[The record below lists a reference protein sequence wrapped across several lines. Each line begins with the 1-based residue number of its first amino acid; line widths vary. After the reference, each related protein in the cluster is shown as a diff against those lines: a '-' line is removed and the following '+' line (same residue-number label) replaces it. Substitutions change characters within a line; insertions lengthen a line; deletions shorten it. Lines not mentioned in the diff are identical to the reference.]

1 MVGNRDNARLAIRAR
16 LVQVFAW
23 IFIALTVM
31 QLVLTGWLTF
41 RTQEIVVTAPGGD
54 PGTPLPLI
62 AAAVAG
68 LTPIALLI
76 VALALCA
83 VALAWI
89 HRAHASLREQGIAL
103 DNSPGWAVGSYFIP
117 LVNLVAPYRAMRE
130 LYNRSHGEVDE
141 LAHATVDE
149 VQTWWFTYVIGLTLA
164 MLLAF
169 KGVGGPAH
177 QHRLPDAGVGRVR
190 DGGILG
196 RPSRAR
202 VLPAQSAGLGDHA
215 RAGLGG
221 ACVHGVRVAF
231 SPPPPSPAAA
241 PSERARRRVRGRA

>member
-169 KGVGGPAH
+169 KVWVDLLTNIVFLTPVWAEFVM
-177 QHRLPDAGVGRVR
+177 A
-190 DGGILG
+190 
-196 RPSRAR
+196 
-202 VLPAQSAGLGDHA
+202 
-215 RAGLGG
+215 
-221 ACVHGVRVAF
+221 AF
-231 SPPPPSPAAA
+231 SAALLA
-241 PSERARRRVRGRA
+241 LACFLLNRLVWAITRAQGSAAHVSTAFE